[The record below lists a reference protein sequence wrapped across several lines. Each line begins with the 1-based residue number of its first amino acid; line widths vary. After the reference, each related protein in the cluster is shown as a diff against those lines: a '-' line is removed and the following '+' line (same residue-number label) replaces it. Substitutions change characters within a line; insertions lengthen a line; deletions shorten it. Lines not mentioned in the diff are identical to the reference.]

1 MNPMAFSITENA
13 SPPNTIASCLSSFPV
28 FKGLVPG
35 ELEDLAKYCV
45 MEILPPGQA
54 LFRQGEAAEF
64 VFFISDGKVKL
75 SQKHTNGRDVTFHVF
90 GKGDLVG
97 DVSALKRAPYAM
109 SAFTLT
115 ESVLLKTR
123 WDDFTHRFLKF
134 PCVSSGALLQMG
146 DFLYQAYRS
155 KMSAA
160 DPVEARIAQMLVTM
174 LQRPGMAQEEV
185 GGPGVRI
192 NMPLTR
198 RDVAEM
204 VGTTVE
210 TSIRIIRKWTK
221 AKLVVPKRRYLV
233 ILDEGGVRK
242 LASGAAKGAPEA

>member
-1 MNPMAFSITENA
+1 MAYTISDSI
-13 SPPNTIASCLSSFPV
+13 SPPNTIAACLASFPV
-28 FKGLVPG
+28 FKGLVPS

-54 LFRQGEAAEF
+54 LFRQGEAAEY

-75 SQKHTNGRDVTFHVF
+75 SQRHTNGRDVTFHVF

-97 DVSALKRAPYAM
+97 DVSALKRNPYSM

-123 WDDFTHRFLKF
+123 WDDFIHRFLRF
-134 PCVSSGALLQMG
+134 PCVSAGALLQMG

-160 DPVEARIAQMLVTM
+160 DPVEVRIAQMLLSM
-174 LQRPGMAQEEV
+174 LKRPGMALDEP
-185 GGPGVRI
+185 GGGVRI

-210 TSIRIIRKWTK
+210 TAIRIIRKWTK
-221 AKLVVPKRRYLV
+221 AKVVIPKRRFLV
-233 ILDEGGVRK
+233 VLNEAELKKYSAG
-242 LASGAAKGAPEA
+242 ASKASSD